1 MGGLWHCFS
10 HTTPHFCW
18 LNPSSSAEISAT
30 SMATVGFYFG
40 GFSLS
45 LSLHRLLKEFSRAK
59 GLPTSFFM
67 CFYWWL
73 CFLNPTWFV
82 SPILN
87 PTFFSCVS
95 IPQLG
100 RLVVAVVPEGQA
112 RREPLAF
119 RPGPES
125 RHVAVDLWGFTNIK
139 GQTLGFNQQK
149 WCLNQ
154 PKPWIQPAKRT
165 QHRDLTTT

>member
-1 MGGLWHCFS
+1 MALFFPHYSPFLLVKSFIFS
-10 HTTPHFCW
+10 RNLSYLHGHGWILFW
-18 LNPSSSAEISAT
+18 WFL
-30 SMATVGFYFG
+30 
-40 GFSLS
+40 SLS

-100 RLVVAVVPEGQA
+100 RRVVAVVPEGQA

>member
-1 MGGLWHCFS
+1 MVCLPFPNGWFMALFF
-10 HTTPHFCW
+10 PHFSPCLLAKSFIFSRNLSYLHGHGW
-18 LNPSSSAEISAT
+18 IL
-30 SMATVGFYFG
+30 FWCF
-40 GFSLS
+40 FFLSLS
-45 LSLHRLLKEFSRAK
+45 LSLSLSIAFSRNSAELK
-59 GLPTSFFM
+59 VYPH
-67 CFYWWL
+67 Y
-73 CFLNPTWFV
+73 
-82 SPILN
+82 
-87 PTFFSCVS
+87 FSCVS

-125 RHVAVDLWGFTNIK
+125 RHVAVCGPLMFHQ
-139 GQTLGFNQQK
+139 GQRLGFNQQK
-149 WCLNQ
+149 WWLKQ